1 MRNLQDGKLF
11 HDAQQEK
18 AQRKIRSQEALQSL
32 QEAYVAQ
39 RDEVTLRF
47 AGVV

>member
-18 AQRKIRSQEALQSL
+18 AERKAGGEEALQEM
-32 QEAYVAQ
+32 QEAHA
-39 RDEVTLRF
+39 
-47 AGVV
+47 A